1 MPTNNCISILDSQ
14 IENATL
20 SLKRLSLRREL
31 QEVREQRQAANEHHA
46 SIVRNHMELASSVQ
60 KRLDTML
67 HGKSN
72 MRDYVSAV
80 EAMYDDVPPQ
90 YVVRQHAE
98 LVKIVRSQEILETFI
113 RLVEH
118 QHDEIVADLVCAKQ
132 EMLSELQHQRDQQ
145 KQQARQIQEQM
156 FQRILQ
162 TVQKSAH
169 HHEEKSGSSNQRSI
183 LQSLILRKASNRMF
197 VM

>member
-1 MPTNNCISILDSQ
+1 MLDTQ

-20 SLKRLSLRREL
+20 SLKRLSLKREL
-31 QEVREQRQAANEHHA
+31 QEVREQRQAANEQHA
-46 SIVRNHMELASSVQ
+46 RIVRNHGELASRVQ
-60 KRLDTML
+60 QRLHNVL

-72 MRDYVSAV
+72 MRDYVVAV
-80 EAMYDDVPPQ
+80 EAKYETLPPQ

-98 LVKIVRSQEILETFI
+98 LVKIIRYQEILETFI
-113 RLVEH
+113 RLVE
-118 QHDEIVADLVCAKQ
+118 QQNDVVIADLVYIKQ
-132 EMLSELQHQRDQQ
+132 EMSSELLHQRDQQ
-145 KQQARQIQEQM
+145 NQCERQIQEQM

-162 TVQKSAH
+162 TVKTSALRD
-169 HHEEKSGSSNQRSI
+169 KSGPSNQRSM